1 MTPPVILFVFA
12 GRRPNLEL
20 QLPLARQ
27 ILAEHPNVQYHVW
40 NFARN
45 DEDREYIKTIQGER
59 ITVWNGPA
67 EQGFDSP
74 APTSAPGAV
83 QFGANEHNA
92 AYNHYANDTYREHLF
107 VKVDDDIVF
116 LETARFGKFIEAI
129 ETHRGCSL
137 VANTIN
143 NGACTPVNP
152 HIWDKYLHLDVPL
165 LNVHR
170 SNAYADIAHTHM
182 LEHHTEILDQ
192 PIELIPTEDWLSI
205 NAVGYDWRF
214 LRLVLRTIGTPHP
227 RCLAGRDMRGWGKRF
242 GDEGVFQT
250 RRRIIM
256 KGFTAAHISYG
267 PQDPTDEQLSRWRT
281 GYKELAETYFAAEHP
296 DPGPLPG
303 LSKPSCGH
311 VGMRAR
317 SRHFIDGMAVN

>member
-1 MTPPVILFVFA
+1 MTPVILFVFA

-27 ILAEHPNVQYHVW
+27 ILADHPNVSYHVW

-92 AYNHYANDTYREHLF
+92 AYNHYANEAYRDHLF

-116 LETARFGKFIEAI
+116 LETARFGTFLEAI
-129 ETHRGCSL
+129 DAHRGSSL
-137 VANTIN
+137 VANIIN
-143 NGACTPVNP
+143 NGACTPLNP
-152 HIWDKYLHLDVPL
+152 GIWDGFKRLRVPL
-165 LNVHR
+165 LDIHK
-170 SNAYADIAHTHM
+170 SNAYAEMAHSYFHDHHGEVLGQP
-182 LEHHTEILDQ
+182 LELV
-192 PIELIPTEDWLSI
+192 PTRDWLSI
-205 NAVGYDWRF
+205 NAVGYDWDF
-214 LRLVLRTIGTPHP
+214 LRYVLATIGTRHP
-227 RCLAGRDMRGWGKRF
+227 PRLAGRDMRNWGRRF

-250 RRRIIM
+250 RQRIIM

-267 PQDPTDEQLSRWRT
+267 PQHPTEEQLERWLGWYGQIGRE
-281 GYKELAETYFAAEHP
+281 YLASASV
-296 DPGPLPG
+296 DDLPLPE
-303 LSKPSCGH
+303 LSQPSCG
-311 VGMRAR
+311 MRDAR
-317 SRHFIDGMAVN
+317 RRLETVRR